1 MKNIEKALNIGSE
14 FLKENF
20 IISYQLDSELLL
32 GKILNK
38 NREYLFLN
46 NKQNLNEEIIDK
58 FKILL
63 NRRKK
68 KEPVAYILKCKE
80 FWKNTF

>member
-58 FKILL
+58 FQILL

-68 KEPVAYILKCKE
+68 KEPEAYIIKRKE
-80 FWKNTF
+80 I

>member
-46 NKQNLNEEIIDK
+46 NKQNLNEEIID
-58 FKILL
+58 
-63 NRRKK
+63 
-68 KEPVAYILKCKE
+68 
-80 FWKNTF
+80 